1 MPRLVDIGTMVPVE
15 KTFSHEMYIH
25 YAIIISPWKTR
36 GHNGHLSIRDLS
48 EGGSYL
54 YINILI

>member
-1 MPRLVDIGTMVPVE
+1 MPRLVDIGAMVPVE

-25 YAIIISPWKTR
+25 YAIIISPWKTEA
-36 GHNGHLSIRDLS
+36 ITVTWVS
-48 EGGSYL
+48 ETCQKGSYL